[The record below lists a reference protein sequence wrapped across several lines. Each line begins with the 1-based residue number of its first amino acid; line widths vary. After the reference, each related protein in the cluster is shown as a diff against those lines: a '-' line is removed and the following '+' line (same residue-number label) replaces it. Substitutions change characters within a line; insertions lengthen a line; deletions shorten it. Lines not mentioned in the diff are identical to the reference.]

1 MTTVTADATRG
12 GASMVE
18 LVLTAQ
24 ESEELRL
31 ALESYLA
38 DLRLEIA
45 HTDGYDFRQAL
56 KQRRTVLQAVLG
68 HLAKDQEVS
77 PAGHSRPKPQ

>member
-1 MTTVTADATRG
+1 
-12 GASMVE
+12 MVE

-24 ESEELRL
+24 ERQELRL

-56 KQRRTVLQAVLG
+56 KQRRTVLQRVLG
-68 HLAKDQEVS
+68 NLDRAPEVS
-77 PAGHSRPKPQ
+77 TAG